1 MFANDRTHWNRHIEQ
16 IIRSKHYT
24 WLGEGLGG
32 DPLVEA
38 LTNMLT
44 DVMHICARQ
53 GLSWHTLANRSR
65 AQFEREEAQLAEEI
79 VADGSRRPP
88 LSVSRS

>member
-24 WLGEGLGG
+24 WLGEGFGG
-32 DPLVEA
+32 EPLAEA
-38 LTNMLT
+38 LTNMMT

-53 GLSWHTLANRSR
+53 GLSWHTLASRSR

-79 VADGSRRPP
+79 IADFGRRPP
-88 LSVSRS
+88 SSESGS